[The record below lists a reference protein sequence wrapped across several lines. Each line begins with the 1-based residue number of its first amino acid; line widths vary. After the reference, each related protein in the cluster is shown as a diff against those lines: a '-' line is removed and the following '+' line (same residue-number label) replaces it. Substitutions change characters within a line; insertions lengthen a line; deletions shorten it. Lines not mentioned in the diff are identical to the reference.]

1 MVPDCLTPTAPLWE
15 TDLAVQL
22 EQLTE
27 VSPHLLLREPE
38 ADFAGTVPL
47 SLLLHVC

>member
-1 MVPDCLTPTAPLWE
+1 MVPDCLTPTAPLGE

-27 VSPHLLLREPE
+27 VSPQLLRELE

-47 SLLLHVC
+47 SLLSHVC